1 MVVYKTYIYSM
12 VIKIMGLKKNV
23 KTNSSLAMIPNRSA
37 IANSHHS
44 SLNKYCK

>member
-1 MVVYKTYIYSM
+1 MAYKNYIYSM
-12 VIKIMGLKKNV
+12 IIKIMVLKKNV
-23 KTNSSLAMIPNRSA
+23 KTNSSLATIQNLP